1 MASGRNVGDE
11 EELTHG
17 PIEQETSEQAEQET
31 SEQEKSEYQSGIYVC
46 SQCAYI

>member
-1 MASGRNVGDE
+1 MASGGNVGDA

-17 PIEQETSEQAEQET
+17 PIEQETQQET
-31 SEQEKSEYQSGIYVC
+31 SEKEKSERQSGIYVC